1 MKIKICALVVCMLA
15 FSAGRLSASDASN
28 GDDFSVSLIGKVTA
42 VDSTGVTVL
51 GLKILI
57 PKGVGVT
64 SNGNWG
70 GGDGGD
76 GNDDNQ
82 GGDGGGGGGGD
93 GSGGKHGDGDG
104 GGGNGNGGNNGDG
117 DGNSGDN
124 GGGTTSATIGIGNFI
139 KVELSSDATPLVA
152 AAIQDWGG
160 YDEGY
165 RLKAP
170 IQAVTSNGN
179 VITVTVL
186 GLVVDVSNAFIF
198 GNSDDD
204 SQSMPLT
211 LADLAVGQN
220 ISITLDETKL
230 PALVATHLNIRKA
243 SNEVEVDSGDG
254 QGELSSDLTIDS
266 SQVVIGN
273 STVTGKRIKKT
284 IKLHTVTRSTKF
296 VLRGLFPGKAKI
308 TYRYKGQKH
317 TAKVTVAANG
327 LTNLKLKLVK

>member
-1 MKIKICALVVCMLA
+1 MKNNVCALAVCVLA
-15 FSAGRLSASDASN
+15 FSTARLIASDASN
-28 GDDFSVSLIGKVTA
+28 GDDFSVSVIGKVTA

-51 GLKILI
+51 GLKISI

-70 GGDGGD
+70 GDGDGEDNGD
-76 GNDDNQ
+76 GNNDNQ
-82 GGDGGGGGGGD
+82 GDDGNDGGDGGGGKHGDSDGGHHGGGD
-93 GSGGKHGDGDG
+93 GDGH
-104 GGGNGNGGNNGDG
+104 
-117 DGNSGDN
+117 
-124 GGGTTSATIGIGNFI
+124 GGGTTSATIGVGNFI

-152 AAIQDWGG
+152 AAVQDWGG

-204 SQSMPLT
+204 SESMPLT

-243 SNEVEVDSGDG
+243 SNEVEVDCDDG
-254 QGELSSDLTIDS
+254 SGELSSDLTIDS
-266 SQVVIGN
+266 SQVVRGK
-273 STVTGKRIKKT
+273 STVTGKLIKKT
-284 IKLHTVTRSTKF
+284 IKLHTVTRSTKL

-308 TYRYKGQKH
+308 TYQYKGKKH
-317 TAKVTVAANG
+317 TAKVTVAPNG
-327 LTNLKLKLVK
+327 LTNLKLKFVK